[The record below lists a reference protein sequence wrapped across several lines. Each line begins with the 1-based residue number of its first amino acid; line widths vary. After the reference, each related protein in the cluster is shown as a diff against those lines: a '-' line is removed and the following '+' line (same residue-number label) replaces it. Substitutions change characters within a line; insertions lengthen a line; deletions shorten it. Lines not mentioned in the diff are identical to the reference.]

1 MLQTREKDSH
11 IVLFTRSVSIDNI
24 NQNSQ

>member
-1 MLQTREKDSH
+1 MREEQDSH
-11 IVLFTRSVSIDNI
+11 IVLFTRSVSTDNNS